1 MGIYSVATD
10 FPFTIT
16 GAGEKT
22 LHYIMDGT
30 EIYNEILTNTTKFA
44 HNYKIPMQSPGDHVF
59 QVYAD
64 MTVSNM
70 TITSNILTAGMM
82 FIDESMT
89 NTFILSTFTQTES
102 KQSEVITIPYLVYN
116 PFEETTLTTLT
127 II

>member
-1 MGIYSVATD
+1 M
-10 FPFTIT
+10 
-16 GAGEKT
+16 
-22 LHYIMDGT
+22 
-30 EIYNEILTNTTKFA
+30 
-44 HNYKIPMQSPGDHVF
+44 F

-64 MTVSNM
+64 MMVNNM
-70 TITSNILTAGMM
+70 TITSNTLTAGMI
-82 FIDESMT
+82 FVDESMT